1 MTYLTASEAKTTK
14 QQTYRYLVELASNQL
29 DYDGVPESHQIV
41 DVVVLENKL
50 EAIKAVIAAANW
62 LSDYTIVAHWLPSDC
77 AEF

>member
-14 QQTYRYLVELASNQL
+14 QQTYRYLVELVSNQL
-29 DYDGVPESHQIV
+29 DYKGVPESHKIV
-41 DVVVLENKL
+41 DVVVLENTL

-62 LSDYTIVAHWLPSDC
+62 LSDCIIVSYWLPSDS